1 MNLSEIRGVA
11 LYNVAIR
18 NIARPV
24 LEFKKIVAASFIL
37 SSLTACGG
45 GGSSAIPYDYS
56 QGIPS
61 SEASAVRTIAN
72 STAYSAPYRAPNGIY
87 YSSLSEANVEL
98 NNNGD
103 AIATRDTNARF
114 AWQQG
119 WTGKNVKV
127 GIVDWFNSN
136 GVVDSH
142 GDWVAVVQSSVAPE
156 ATVAMRDVQLSSS
169 LVGLLASVN
178 WAYDYFEHSGYHI
191 INNSWGIERMARNSS
206 GACTGAVY
214 SDFDSLVAATV
225 QSYDPNNPGSEQGLY
240 IMAGGNAGQYC
251 PTRRIENC
259 NWAAAVTDGIRENGH
274 AEGKQMIF
282 VGSLDDNSNS
292 LAGYSYYAGDLKDDF
307 IVAHD
312 DVFSSG
318 DAAGTSFA
326 APRIAGAAAIVKQKF
341 PSLTSAQI
349 KQVILQT
356 ADDLGTPGVDSVYG
370 HGKLNVL
377 NTLSP
382 QETVVPR

>member
-1 MNLSEIRGVA
+1 M
-11 LYNVAIR
+11 
-18 NIARPV
+18 
-24 LEFKKIVAASFIL
+24 FKKIIAASFIL
-37 SSLTACGG
+37 STLSACGGGGG
-45 GGSSAIPYDYS
+45 GGSSATPYDYS
-56 QGIPS
+56 QGTPS
-61 SEASAVRTIAN
+61 SEASADQTIAT
-72 STAYSAPYRAPNGIY
+72 STAYSLPYRAPNGTY
-87 YSSLSEANVEL
+87 YSSLSAANAAL

-103 AIATRDTNARF
+103 AIATIDTGARS

-127 GIVDWFNSN
+127 GIADSFNSN
-136 GVVDSH
+136 GVVDAH

-156 ATVAMRDVQLSSS
+156 ATVAMRDVLSSSS
-169 LVGLLASVN
+169 LVGLIGNVN
-178 WAYDYFEHSGYHI
+178 SAYDYFERNGYHI
-191 INNSWGIERMARNSS
+191 VNNSWGIERMERNSS
-206 GACTGAVY
+206 GAYTGRVY

-225 QSYDPNNPGSEQGLY
+225 QAFDPNNPGSAQGLY

-259 NWAAAVTDGIRENGH
+259 NWIAAVTDKIRENGY
-274 AEGKQMIF
+274 AGGTRLIF

-307 IVAHD
+307 LVAHD

-326 APRIAGAAAIVKQKF
+326 APRVAGAAALIKQKF
-341 PSLTSAQI
+341 PNLTSAQI
-349 KQVILQT
+349 KQVLLQT
-356 ADDLGTPGVDSVYG
+356 ADDLGTPGVDSIYG

-377 NTLSP
+377 NSLSP
-382 QETVVPR
+382 QGTVVPR